1 MIAFIKEYVGLVLL
15 VTVILYLLP
24 SEQYRRY
31 LRFFLELVLVLFLVQ
46 RILSLGNDSFLQS
59 WEGSWKEFLAVMEQR
74 RQEAEDM
81 EFLEPDY
88 VEKFTDS

>member
-1 MIAFIKEYVGLVLL
+1 
-15 VTVILYLLP
+15 
-24 SEQYRRY
+24 
-31 LRFFLELVLVLFLVQ
+31 
-46 RILSLGNDSFLQS
+46 LGNDSFLQS
-59 WEGSWKEFLAVMEQR
+59 REGSWKEFLAVMEQR